1 MRILELHLEV
11 NSLEKSLELYS
22 KLLPHDKITSWKD
35 GSAAAL
41 VLKDGTALGLWKKGK
56 KGIHNGRGGE
66 HVHFA
71 FQIEEDEL
79 EKYRG
84 LIRDCGLEPLDYE
97 WPDGSKSVYF
107 FDYDGHQGEFMTK
120 DWL

>member
-1 MRILELHLEV
+1 MFMRILEIHLEV
-11 NSLEKSLELYS
+11 NDLEKSLDLYS
-22 KLLPHDKITSWKD
+22 RLLPHDKITRWID

-41 VLKDGTALGLWKKGK
+41 VLKNGTALGLWKKGK

-79 EKYRG
+79 KNTAV
-84 LIRDCGLEPLDYE
+84 L
-97 WPDGSKSVYF
+97 SV
-107 FDYDGHQGEFMTK
+107 TAV
-120 DWL
+120 